1 MKKSILILFLLLS
14 GAINAQM
21 INDFEQGLGSIPLN
35 SAVYRNQNST
45 SFNIFECN
53 IGVVF
58 GSVFTPPS
66 ALNNTA
72 TKASIMT
79 AVNEPILS
87 SYGITYPCVGPDGGK
102 YSIRLNNSGGG
113 QDITS
118 YTQTFMP
125 VSKYLSFD
133 YLAVLNSPHITQDDV
148 QPFFTVRLLDINNN
162 IISSVP
168 FCAKATLNDLIL
180 TKVSNKLFYTE
191 DFYCQ
196 TIAIPEEYVNN
207 QNIKVQFVI
216 ADCGLGGDVGVVY
229 LDNIRMGD
237 PCEEPEFGFMDL
249 DSGDNICNPGKVI
262 VTGTYTAPQGTTYT
276 SSALQ
281 ILDSAGNPVAINPWD
296 ITLNNFSGGTFS
308 YTVDFPTPLAD
319 GGYEI
324 KVEAV
329 FTNAIGY
336 QYHLEAQSISAGADL
351 IFSDSSPLDVIIVP
365 DDTHYSDLYNS
376 YWEDMGA
383 GPYFIEFVADGY
395 CCPAG
400 ASGQNINGEIYQMT
414 VYSNNVEDAL
424 GMISIAASKCIRFR
438 VKTLCKEW
446 STWCCISSYDEIE
459 TGIKPMFPP
468 PCLDEIDLNNLDPN
482 QALVA
487 YPNPASG
494 TIAVMNANAVQFNF
508 YDLNQKAVK
517 QVQINAPEEKVEI
530 DLSDL
535 KKGVYILKTDRGQE
549 VKIIK
554 K

>member
-1 MKKSILILFLLLS
+1 M
-14 GAINAQM
+14 
-21 INDFEQGLGSIPLN
+21 
-35 SAVYRNQNST
+35 
-45 SFNIFECN
+45 
-53 IGVVF
+53 
-58 GSVFTPPS
+58 
-66 ALNNTA
+66 
-72 TKASIMT
+72 
-79 AVNEPILS
+79 
-87 SYGITYPCVGPDGGK
+87 
-102 YSIRLNNSGGG
+102 
-113 QDITS
+113 
-118 YTQTFMP
+118 
-125 VSKYLSFD
+125 
-133 YLAVLNSPHITQDDV
+133 
-148 QPFFTVRLLDINNN
+148 RLLDINNN

-237 PCEEPEFGFMDL
+237 PCEEPEFGFIDL
-249 DSGDNICNPGKVI
+249 DSGDNICNPDKVT

-276 SSALQ
+276 SSVLQ
-281 ILDSAGNPVAINPWD
+281 LLDSAGNPVAINPAD

-308 YTVDFPTPLAD
+308 YTVEFPAPLAD
-319 GGYEI
+319 GGYEV

-351 IFSDSSPLDVIIVP
+351 IFSDSTPLNVTIVHHESSGIFP
-365 DDTHYSDLYNS
+365 PGYIS
-376 YWEDMGA
+376 WEDIG
-383 GPYFIEFVADGY
+383 GPYIIEFVVDQV
-395 CCPAG
+395 CCGTRIVHYDDNIYTITIYDNFISKDTFVTMASFPA
-400 ASGQNINGEIYQMT
+400 
-414 VYSNNVEDAL
+414 L
-424 GMISIAASKCIRFR
+424 KCLRFR
-438 VKTLCKEW
+438 VKTPCKKW
-446 STWCCISSYDEIE
+446 STWCCITSYGWGE
-459 TGIKPMFPP
+459 GGYKPTDPNDPFNI
-468 PCLDEIDLNNLDPN
+468 CLDKIDLNNLDSN
-482 QALVA
+482 QPLVA

-494 TIAVMNANAVQFNF
+494 TITVMNANAVQFNF

-517 QVQINAPEEKVEI
+517 QVQINSPEEKVEI

>member
-1 MKKSILILFLLLS
+1 
-14 GAINAQM
+14 M

-58 GSVFTPPS
+58 GSIFTPPGV
-66 ALNNTA
+66 LNNTA
-72 TKASIMT
+72 AKASIMT

-237 PCEEPEFGFMDL
+237 PCEEPEFGFIDL
-249 DSGDNICNPGKVI
+249 DSGDNICNPDKVT

-276 SSALQ
+276 SSVLQ
-281 ILDSAGNPVAINPWD
+281 LLDSAGNPVAINPAD

-308 YTVDFPTPLAD
+308 YTVRFPAPLAD

-351 IFSDSSPLDVIIVP
+351 IFSDPYPLNVTIILDKNVGMFP
-365 DDTHYSDLYNS
+365 PGSVT
-376 YWEDMGA
+376 WEDA
-383 GPYFIEFVADGY
+383 GDPYLIEYVSDGY
-395 CCPAG
+395 CCVNS
-400 ASGQNINGEIYQMT
+400 SGGLPIDGQIHTVTAYDNNILSVLGEMQLVT
-414 VYSNNVEDAL
+414 N
-424 GMISIAASKCIRFR
+424 SKCLRFR
-438 VKTLCKEW
+438 VKTPCKKW
-446 STWCCISSYDEIE
+446 STWCCITSYGWYEGGYDPTNPDDI
-459 TGIKPMFPP
+459 INK
-468 PCLDEIDLNNLDPN
+468 CLDEIDLNNLHPH
-482 QALVA
+482 QPLVA

-494 TIAVMNANAVQFNF
+494 TISVMNANAVQFSF

-517 QVQINAPEEKVEI
+517 QVQISAPEEKVKI

-535 KKGVYILKTDRGQE
+535 KNGVYILKTEQGQE

-554 K
+554 KKSRLIYLI